1 MLDISAESPV
11 SSLKRGITILVQEP
25 SGNFTIDEPF
35 LHQMFQ
41 VVSGRRSQ
49 EAKEMVEVFRETP
62 FPLEGF
68 IRQQPR
74 AAVAL
79 LDSDLETAVGLVL
92 ESDPVVSPPARII
105 YRLIN
110 ADPVLAA
117 RVVQAL
123 EDRGE
128 DELAM
133 EALAYL
139 AYDKSRW
146 ERVPGLPISLE
157 RDGQF
162 LRALLSEQGSEEL
175 ARRLGEVFQVYGRR
189 SAGGQ
194 VDPGFL
200 SQYRETPE
208 SAVSFLPDAGT
219 REELR
224 RIIAR
229 AAQAGNAG
237 G

>member
-1 MLDISAESPV
+1 
-11 SSLKRGITILVQEP
+11 
-25 SGNFTIDEPF
+25 
-35 LHQMFQ
+35 
-41 VVSGRRSQ
+41 
-49 EAKEMVEVFRETP
+49 MVEVLRETP

-68 IRQQPR
+68 IWRQPR

-79 LDSDLETAVGLVL
+79 LDSGLETAVRLVR

-117 RVVQAL
+117 RLVQVL
-123 EDRGE
+123 EDSGY
-128 DELAM
+128 DELVM
-133 EALAYL
+133 ESLAYL
-139 AYDKSRW
+139 AYDKSRS

-162 LRALLSEQGSEEL
+162 LRALLSQQGSEGM

-194 VDPGFL
+194 VDAGFL
-200 SQYRETPE
+200 SQYRETLE
-208 SAVSFLPDAGT
+208 AAVSFVPDAGT
-219 REELR
+219 REELW
-224 RIIAR
+224 RIITR
-229 AAQAGNAG
+229 AAQSGNVG